1 LSETQ
6 VRPGWDLDILWR
18 PLTQHASQQRPLV
31 IVSGKGV
38 RVVDSEGK
46 SYIDAMAG
54 IWCVNVGYG
63 EERIVKAAA
72 EQMLRLPYTP
82 LTRPSPPPLQLA
94 EKLVGLLPSSLRH
107 VQFLNSGS
115 EAVEDALR
123 IARQAQR
130 QRFPRENRSKVI
142 GRYRGYHGWT
152 LGALAATGQVGRKE
166 RVEPLLPGY
175 VHVSPPDTFRL
186 FAGLSPSQAT
196 DRLLAELEQTI
207 EFEGPSTIA
216 AVIGEPI
223 IGGGGV
229 IVPPDDYWPRVRQL
243 CNKYDILLIFD
254 EVITGFGRTGKW
266 FGCQNWGV
274 EPDLMTM
281 AKGLSSG
288 YLPLAAMAAS
298 DVVFDAFKGQPADG
312 VEYAQISTFGGHPV
326 ACAAGLENLR
336 LLVELNLVDNAVEM
350 GARFGAGLQ
359 ALRERYPLIG
369 DVRGKGLMWGVELVV
384 PGGIEPLPAARVNQA
399 LAEMQKRGVLA
410 GKNSSTV
417 PRLENVLTFAP
428 PLIVKPEEVDQ
439 ILATLGEAVQVV
451 QGQN

>member
-1 LSETQ
+1 MSGNM
-6 VRPGWDLDILWR
+6 VRPDWDLDVLWR

-38 RVVDSEGK
+38 RVVDSAGRE
-46 SYIDAMAG
+46 YIDAMAG

-63 EERIVKAAA
+63 EERIVRAAA

-82 LTRPSPPPLQLA
+82 LTRPSPPALRLA
-94 EKLVGLLPSSLRH
+94 ERLVGLLPAGLRH

-123 IARQAQR
+123 VARQAQR
-130 QRFPRENRSKVI
+130 QRHPRENRSKVI
-142 GRYRGYHGWT
+142 ARYRGYHGWT
-152 LGALAATGQVGRKE
+152 LGALGATGQVGRKE

-175 VHVSPPDTFRL
+175 VHISPPDTFRL
-186 FAGLSPSQAT
+186 FAGLSPSEAT

-216 AVIGEPI
+216 AMIGEPI

-243 CNKYDILLIFD
+243 CDRYDILLIFD
-254 EVITGFGRTGKW
+254 EVITGFGRTGTW
-266 FGCQNWGV
+266 FGGQNWGV
-274 EPDLMTM
+274 TPDIMTM

-288 YLPLAAMAAS
+288 YMPLAAMAAS
-298 DVVFDAFKGQPADG
+298 DAVFDAFKGQPADG

-336 LLVELNLVDNAVEM
+336 LLAELNLVDNAAQM
-350 GARFGAGLQ
+350 GALFGAGLR
-359 ALRERYPLIG
+359 ALRDKFPLIG
-369 DVRGKGLMWGVELVV
+369 DVRGKGLMWGVELVL
-384 PGGIEPLPAARVNQA
+384 PGGLEPLPAAKVNQV
-399 LAEMQKRGVLA
+399 LAELQKRGVLA

-428 PLIVKPEEVDQ
+428 PLIVKSEEIDQ
-439 ILATLGEAVQVV
+439 IVGTLGEAVQAV
-451 QGQN
+451 QGQR